1 MPAVLTHF
9 RGAHIDILLDDY
21 IRDDE
26 KEIVQLWKT
35 ELLDN
40 DYSFIVTERKL
51 EKEAYLISIGSSKTN
66 K

>member
-1 MPAVLTHF
+1 MCIRDSF